1 VGDEPVKDTFSTS
14 EVAVLCQVSRV
25 TVWKWIKRGELYAVR
40 NSQGHYAIPRET
52 LRRFLSRKGYPVDP
66 TLFQPSNRVLII
78 DDEPPVV
85 EVVSRVLYGLDGGIR
100 IATAEDGFEAG
111 LQMAA
116 FRPDLLIL
124 DLMMPRMNGFHVCRL
139 VRQDPTMAH
148 TRILIITGY
157 GSRDNVVRALAAGA
171 DDVYQK
177 PVELRAFKRRVGAL
191 LNS

>member
-1 VGDEPVKDTFSTS
+1 VGNEPVKDTFSTS

-25 TVWKWIKRGELYAVR
+25 TVWKWIKRGDLYALR
-40 NSQGHYAIPRET
+40 NSQGNYAIPRET

-66 TLFQPSNRVLII
+66 VLFKRSNRVLII

-85 EVVSRVLYGLDGGIR
+85 EVVSRALYGMDGGIR
-100 IATAEDGFEAG
+100 IATAEDGLEAG

-116 FRPDLLIL
+116 FKPDLLIL
-124 DLMMPRMNGFHVCRL
+124 DLMMPRMNGFQVCRL
-139 VRQDPTMAH
+139 VRQDPIMAH
-148 TRILIITGY
+148 TRILVITGY

-177 PVELRAFKRRVGAL
+177 PVELQAFKRRVGAL